1 VVRFLRGGLAR
12 IAERPDEP
20 TPLGQ
25 RAAAALA
32 VAAVAALAAVFGWFE
47 RIDLLV
53 YDGLLVRNA
62 RAPSEKVAIV
72 AIDERSLA
80 ALGQWAWPRSVHAA
94 LVRRLDEAGA
104 RVIAFDVVFADR
116 DAHDAANDV
125 AFARAIRAHGGVVLP
140 ILHEQLPPNG
150 QLVEL
155 LPAAP
160 LAEAA
165 AALAHVE
172 VEEDVDG
179 VVRRAFLKAGVATA
193 HWPALSLAAV
203 QLETP
208 DVLSKIPVVSRRDV
222 DRRLRP
228 MAWVR
233 DALTLIP
240 YAGPPGRFP
249 RVSYIDVL
257 NGDFDANLVRGRIVF
272 VGATATA
279 LQDAVKVPFGPRR
292 RAMTGVELQANVADA
307 LLRGVALRPLSPAWL
322 AAFSAAA
329 PLLHWLL
336 SLLVGAGW
344 LAFGSAV
351 AIVFV
356 ATVTAMAAGGLWIPP
371 AAAIAGVALH
381 FAVQVSAR
389 RSAARRT
396 LVREQERAA
405 AGLKSIADGVI
416 ATDAVGTIVF
426 MNPAAEQLTGFLFSE
441 AGGRPLWTILQ
452 LQDALAGTPLDLDLV
467 IENGVTPGDD
477 TVEAV
482 LRTRDGHVRSVR
494 GTIARVGGG
503 DRQGGGLVLALNDV
517 TDVHNLARSIEYQA
531 THDPL
536 TSLPNRKLF
545 EQAVEHALAASAA
558 EGTYIT
564 IILVEVDHVGAIVEA
579 LGQQAA
585 NAVLRM
591 ASARLAGCVRE
602 PGMAARVG
610 EHRFA
615 LLFPDLVHGD
625 AATFLAQRLRRTLD
639 EPFDVAGFEQTVG
652 ASIGAATYP
661 SHAADARSLI
671 VAVERALAGAKRDGG
686 NRIQQAS
693 EALHPVASRRAGIR
707 RTLRQAIDRD
717 EMALHFQPQVALG
730 DGRVTGIE
738 ALLRWSDADGRL
750 NPPEDVVAAAKEL
763 GLADDLSGWVLRA
776 ACREAASA
784 AEAAGIGGLRVSVN
798 VTADQ
803 FLNPRLPATIGAVLA
818 QPEARGVSLVLEITE
833 ETLIADMDASRKII
847 ERIRNMDVDVFIDD
861 FGVGYAS
868 LLYLKK
874 LPLSGLKIDKSY
886 VHDALLEANGAAIVR
901 AIIALAHS
909 MRIRVIAEGVET
921 KEQLA
926 FLRGE
931 TCDEVQGY
939 LIGRPLPTQ
948 RLTSWLQKK
957 SGAAKGRLTG

>member
-1 VVRFLRGGLAR
+1 MVRFLRGRLAR
-12 IAERPDEP
+12 IADRPDEP
-20 TPLGQ
+20 TPLGK

-32 VAAVAALAAVFGWFE
+32 VAAVAGLAAVFGWFE

-53 YDGLLVRNA
+53 YDGLLVRNG

-72 AIDERSLA
+72 AVDERSLA

-104 RVIAFDVVFADR
+104 RIIAFDVVFADR
-116 DAHDAANDV
+116 DAHDAANDA
-125 AFARAIRAHGGVVLP
+125 AFARAMKAHGGVVLP
-140 ILHEQLPPNG
+140 ILHQHLPPNG

-179 VVRRAFLKAGVATA
+179 VVRRCFLKAGVATA
-193 HWPALSLAAV
+193 HWPSLSLAAV

-208 DVLSKIPVVSRRDV
+208 DVLSRIPVVSRRDG
-222 DRRLRP
+222 DRQVRP

-240 YAGPPGRFP
+240 YAGPPGHFP

-292 RAMTGVELQANVADA
+292 RSMTGVELQANVADA
-307 LLRGVALRPLSPAWL
+307 LLQGVALRPASPAWL

-336 SLLVGAGW
+336 SSLVGAGW
-344 LAFGSAV
+344 LAFGPVV

-356 ATVTAMAAGGLWIPP
+356 ATVTAMAAGLWVPP
-371 AAAIAGVALH
+371 AAAIAGVGVH
-381 FAVQVSAR
+381 SAVQVSAR
-389 RSAARRT
+389 RRAARRT

-416 ATDAVGTIVF
+416 ATDAAGTIVF

-441 AGGRPLWTILQ
+441 AGGRPLWTILR

-494 GTIARVGGG
+494 GTIAGVGGG
-503 DRQGGGLVLALNDV
+503 DGQGGGLVLALNDV

-545 EQAVEHALAASAA
+545 EQTVEHALAASAV
-558 EGTYIT
+558 EGKYIT
-564 IILVEVDHVGAIVEA
+564 IILVEVDHIGAIVEA

-602 PGMAARVG
+602 PGMAARVS

-615 LLFPDLVHGD
+615 LLFLGLMHGD
-625 AATFLAQRLRRTLD
+625 AATFLAQRVRRTLA

-652 ASIGAATYP
+652 ACIGAATYP
-661 SHAADARSLI
+661 RHAADARSLI
-671 VAVERALAGAKRDGG
+671 VAAERALAGAKQHRG

-693 EALHPVASRRAGIR
+693 DALHPVASRRAGIR
-707 RTLRQAIDRD
+707 RTLRQAIDHD

-730 DGRVTGIE
+730 DGGVTGVE
-738 ALLRWSDADGRL
+738 ALLRWSDTDGRL

-763 GLADDLSGWVLRA
+763 GLADDLSGWVLRT

-784 AEAAGIGGLRVSVN
+784 AGAAGTHGLRVSVN

-803 FLNPRLPATIGAVLA
+803 FLNPRLPAAIGAVLA

-833 ETLIADMDASRKII
+833 ETLIADMDTSRKII

-926 FLRGE
+926 FLRSE

-948 RLTSWLQKK
+948 RLTSWLQKE
-957 SGAAKGRLTG
+957 SGAARRRLTG